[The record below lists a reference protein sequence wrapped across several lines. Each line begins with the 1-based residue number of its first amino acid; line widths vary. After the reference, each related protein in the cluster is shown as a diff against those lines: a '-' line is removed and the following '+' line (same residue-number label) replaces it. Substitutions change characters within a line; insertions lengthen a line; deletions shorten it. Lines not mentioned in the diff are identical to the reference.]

1 VVPATEA
8 AAAEPPASAPGGAA
22 TGAATQEKPGQYS
35 EQKVTTPPVTE
46 PPPAVT
52 TRPPVT
58 APSPEPGAAPIPA
71 PVRPPVTAPA
81 TRPAAPESATPARA
95 DRLAGHLVVKST
107 PSRAHVTV
115 NGQWR
120 GRTPLT
126 LDALPF
132 GNYVVRIVQDGYEVM
147 REEVTLTVRDASHTI
162 EARLEPKAR
171 AGAPAPAP
179 AAAPA
184 ANLTGSLYVDSR
196 PQGANVLLDG
206 RLVGKTPL
214 NLTEVPVGTHVVRI
228 EMAGKQPWTVS
239 QNVTTGKIARVTGSL
254 EDR

>member
-1 VVPATEA
+1 M
-8 AAAEPPASAPGGAA
+8 
-22 TGAATQEKPGQYS
+22 
-35 EQKVTTPPVTE
+35 
-46 PPPAVT
+46 
-52 TRPPVT
+52 
-58 APSPEPGAAPIPA
+58 
-71 PVRPPVTAPA
+71 
-81 TRPAAPESATPARA
+81 
-95 DRLAGHLVVKST
+95 KST

-132 GNYVVRIVQDGYEVM
+132 GNYVVRVVHECCDVA

-162 EARLEPKAR
+162 DARLEPKGRAAGPGA
-171 AGAPAPAP
+171 AGATAP
-179 AAAPA
+179 AAEPP

-206 RLVGKTPL
+206 RNVGKTPL

-228 EMAGKQPWTVS
+228 EMTGKKPWMVS

>member
-1 VVPATEA
+1 
-8 AAAEPPASAPGGAA
+8 
-22 TGAATQEKPGQYS
+22 
-35 EQKVTTPPVTE
+35 
-46 PPPAVT
+46 
-52 TRPPVT
+52 
-58 APSPEPGAAPIPA
+58 
-71 PVRPPVTAPA
+71 
-81 TRPAAPESATPARA
+81 
-95 DRLAGHLVVKST
+95 VKST

-132 GNYVVRIVQDGYEVM
+132 GNYVVRVVQEGYEVA
-147 REEVTLTVRDASHTI
+147 REEVTLTVRDASRTI
-162 EARLEPKAR
+162 DARLEPKGRAPSTGLG
-171 AGAPAPAP
+171 AGAAP
-179 AAAPA
+179 AADPP

-196 PQGANVLLDG
+196 PQGADVILDG

-228 EMAGKQPWTVS
+228 EMAGKKPWIVS
-239 QNVTTGKIARVTGSL
+239 QSVTTGRIARVTGSL